1 MEDEGAGAG
10 AKYHPAVG
18 QKHAIRVAVCPSQR
32 RTTILTVPLV
42 ALRADQIRQVQG
54 PNTNHLER
62 TLGERREA
70 SLVFG
75 SVEAACSPE
84 FEQYATSL
92 IERQKLDYIVVY
104 ECHLTV
110 VAADYRRKLTDL
122 AHL

>member
-18 QKHAIRVAVCPSQR
+18 QKHAIHVAVYPSQR
-32 RTTILTVPLV
+32 RTTILIVPLV
-42 ALRADQIRQVQG
+42 ALRADQIRQVPQL
-54 PNTNHLER
+54 NINHLER